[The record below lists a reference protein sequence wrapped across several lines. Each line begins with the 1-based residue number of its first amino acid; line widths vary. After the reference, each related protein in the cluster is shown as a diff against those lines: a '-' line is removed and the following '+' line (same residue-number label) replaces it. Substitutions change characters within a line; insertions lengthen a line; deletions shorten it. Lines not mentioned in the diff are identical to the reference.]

1 MNVRLRPARSTLERL
16 IAVNAVVIFIGAVG
30 GTLATRE
37 LPHANAAVLIT
48 VYFLCVAALMALAN
62 YFVMRRAFRPLM
74 ELTQA
79 MASINDAAPA
89 RPLPAGTSPDPD
101 FQTVSRAVSDMLDRL
116 AGESRAYKAKVFE
129 SIEDERRRI
138 GRKLND
144 ETSQALD
151 AALLKLDMADADLA
165 GAGQSAGDRLA
176 NSRAIIQHCL
186 GQLRLLVHDLR
197 PSMLDDFGLAPAV
210 RWYVETHLQT
220 SGLQVTTDI
229 DSFEGRLPAM
239 VETALYRIC
248 QESLANVVKH
258 SRATRVELHLKS
270 TPAAATLTVSDNG
283 VGFDPQEIARER
295 EEEGER
301 PRVGLISIRERV
313 EALEGTLTVSSRPGG
328 GTEVRVLI
336 PLAER
341 AGDE

>member
-1 MNVRLRPARSTLERL
+1 
-16 IAVNAVVIFIGAVG
+16 
-30 GTLATRE
+30 
-37 LPHANAAVLIT
+37 
-48 VYFLCVAALMALAN
+48 
-62 YFVMRRAFRPLM
+62 
-74 ELTQA
+74 
-79 MASINDAAPA
+79 
-89 RPLPAGTSPDPD
+89 
-101 FQTVSRAVSDMLDRL
+101 MLDRL

-229 DSFEGRLPAM
+229 GSFEGRLPAM

-270 TPAAATLTVSDNG
+270 TPAAPHSRLR
-283 VGFDPQEIARER
+283 QRR
-295 EEEGER
+295 
-301 PRVGLISIRERV
+301 RVR
-313 EALEGTLTVSSRPGG
+313 SSRDRP
-328 GTEVRVLI
+328 
-336 PLAER
+336 
-341 AGDE
+341 